1 MDLLPGQ
8 NIQTEL
14 KYKRRF
20 LFKFESSPPKKKFE
34 TKTVQQIVLIPACT
48 IDRDSRSDFC
58 DRDSR
63 SDFGVVVERANHNF
77 LEGVPSLYL

>member
-1 MDLLPGQ
+1 MTL
-8 NIQTEL
+8 N
-14 KYKRRF
+14 KNKR
-20 LFKFESSPPKKKFE
+20 S
-34 TKTVQQIVLIPACT
+34 VVVAVYPACT